1 MQHLYEHLLINV
13 TASQVTLTRG
23 KMYFSTQYYNNSFNN
38 SNQGTTTGIK
48 ILNITGYNK
57 FS

>member
-1 MQHLYEHLLINV
+1 
-13 TASQVTLTRG
+13 
-23 KMYFSTQYYNNSFNN
+23 MYFSTQYYNNSFNN